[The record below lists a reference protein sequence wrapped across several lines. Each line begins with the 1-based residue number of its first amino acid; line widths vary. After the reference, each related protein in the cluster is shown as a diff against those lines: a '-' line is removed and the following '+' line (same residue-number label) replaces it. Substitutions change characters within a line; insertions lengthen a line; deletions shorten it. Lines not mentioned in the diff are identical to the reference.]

1 MVRCFETTHLTNH
14 PKMPTKLTIEPQLRM
29 VYSSYYGDMTTTDLV
44 QHIAAIRTHPKFDPN
59 FDELIDATE
68 VKSFDV
74 PSDDVRELASHES
87 PFHPHA
93 KRVLVA
99 PQDLVFGLGRMFQ
112 TFGSERR
119 PHFIVVRTM
128 DEAYRRLGR
137 RRLPKAQ

>member
-1 MVRCFETTHLTNH
+1 
-14 PKMPTKLTIEPQLRM
+14 M

-44 QHIAAIRTHPKFDPN
+44 QHIAAIRKHPDFNPD
-59 FDELIDATE
+59 FDELIDASG

-87 PFHPHA
+87 PFHRQA

-112 TFGSERR
+112 TFGSEKR
-119 PHFIVVRTM
+119 PHFIVVRTL

-137 RRLPKAQ
+137 ERLPKAQ